1 MLITA
6 LYSEDEFTSK
16 IVKTISLDNF
26 NNAFMKELPYK
37 VAFRTIKIA
46 ALVTIIDVV
55 ISFIVSFFITFV
67 VKEKYQKY
75 LIASIVLPLWASYIV
90 KQYAWRQILDG
101 TSGYLKTLTGQSPGY
116 GYVAIVIVMAYLW
129 LPFVLIPIYSGM
141 SKVPKNLLEASG
153 DLGAKNFRTTL
164 KIITPLIKP
173 SIVAG
178 SIFSFGLTLGDYFAS
193 TLVGGSKVQVL
204 GQLIQTTFASGQ
216 ETYAAALTFF
226 PIIIMF
232 AYLAIA
238 KRSGAL
244 GEL

>member
-75 LIASIVLPLWASYIV
+75 LIASIVLPLWAGSLY
-90 KQYAWRQILDG
+90 R
-101 TSGYLKTLTGQSPGY
+101 TSTWS
-116 GYVAIVIVMAYLW
+116 
-129 LPFVLIPIYSGM
+129 
-141 SKVPKNLLEASG
+141 
-153 DLGAKNFRTTL
+153 
-164 KIITPLIKP
+164 
-173 SIVAG
+173 
-178 SIFSFGLTLGDYFAS
+178 
-193 TLVGGSKVQVL
+193 
-204 GQLIQTTFASGQ
+204 
-216 ETYAAALTFF
+216 
-226 PIIIMF
+226 
-232 AYLAIA
+232 
-238 KRSGAL
+238 
-244 GEL
+244 